1 VDAVP
6 RRASFLPFLLLPVLA
21 AAPRAAAQPPV
32 TGPIQLPESTEEGE
46 EAAGERFVSVR
57 LALFGS
63 VGTYSMREFND
74 NIDVLTLSARE
85 QWGAPEIK
93 LERISDG
100 VGGGAGLHAFFR
112 GKVFLAAEY
121 ERLTGTSETGGRLG
135 SADIQV
141 PATAYMGTLGY
152 CIYAK
157 KVRFGFGAGGG
168 FYDADGSAEFIVDE
182 DVVEKYT
189 MTGDTI
195 GQHYVSFVDTPLLG
209 KFRVTAMVG
218 YRRASIDDPD
228 VVQEVFVP
236 DPDDPS
242 DPPVERFL
250 IQGEGSSL
258 DWSGFMARLALA
270 YTVF

>member
-1 VDAVP
+1 VDAVL
-6 RRASFLPFLLLPVLA
+6 RRASLLLLLLA
-21 AAPRAAAQPPV
+21 APPRAAAQPPIS
-32 TGPIQLPESTEEGE
+32 GPIQLPESTEEGQ
-46 EAAGERFVSVR
+46 EAAGEPFISLRV
-57 LALFGS
+57 ALFGS
-63 VGTYSMREFND
+63 VGTYSMKELNE
-74 NIDVLTLSARE
+74 NIDLLTLSARD

-93 LERISDG
+93 LDRIDGG

-112 GKVFLAAEY
+112 GKVFFAAEY
-121 ERLTGTSETGGRLG
+121 ERLTGTSDVGGRLG
-135 SADIQV
+135 SSDIQV
-141 PATAYMGTLGY
+141 PATAYVGTLGY

-157 KVRFGFGAGGG
+157 NVRFGFGAGGG
-168 FYDADGSAEFIVDE
+168 YYEADGSAEFIVDE
-182 DVVEKYT
+182 EVVERYS

-218 YRRASIDDPD
+218 YRGARIDDPD

-236 DPDDPS
+236 DPDDTS
-242 DPPVERFL
+242 DPPVARFP
-250 IQGEGSSL
+250 IQGVGSSL